1 MCFSLELSPHMLS
14 WKNRKGLSSGDVSD
28 VMHGAGIGGAHAGK
42 AFVTLLCL
50 TYCAPLMSP
59 RIALSPTTAKALTAP
74 LQKKYFA
81 HHCSCALSHSA
92 GKAAHPKGW
101 TSELAAYGV

>member
-14 WKNRKGLSSGDVSD
+14 QKNRLGLSSGDASD

-42 AFVTLLCL
+42 AVVTLLCL
-50 TYCAPLMSP
+50 TSSAPLMSP

-74 LQKKYFA
+74 LRKKYFA
-81 HHCSCALSHSA
+81 HHCSCTLSHSA
-92 GKAAHPKGW
+92 GEG
-101 TSELAAYGV
+101 SSSQRLDL